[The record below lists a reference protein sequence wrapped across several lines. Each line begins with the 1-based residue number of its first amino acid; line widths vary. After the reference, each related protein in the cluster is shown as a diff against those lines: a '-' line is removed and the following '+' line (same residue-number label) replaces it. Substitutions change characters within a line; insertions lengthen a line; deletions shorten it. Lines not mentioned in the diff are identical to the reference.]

1 MDEYGI
7 AVETKIYFISVS
19 LSLIKK
25 KKKID
30 LISSQSNKTKKSN
43 VKNN

>member
-25 KKKID
+25 KKKNRFNFFTIK
-30 LISSQSNKTKKSN
+30 QNKKKQCQ
-43 VKNN
+43 K